1 MAFIHKIIQWGSDF
15 FKSFKS
21 DNKKQLAEL
30 EKLEKQIE
38 SLKAKENDKK
48 PGISNFVLDNMAFLR
63 FWFCALVIVAIAY
76 FAFQSLEILYLILTA
91 YIVSLAIE
99 AIIGFF
105 QKRIRYRWL
114 SIALAYFFLI
124 VVFLWSLMFIV
135 PFLLNQ
141 LSDILSVLTANISHL
156 QQVLQNKPF
165 IDIVRD
171 THRLPAYIKK
181 ALLDSLQDPTLW
193 NSIQYKFQDSIS
205 QLANMGTVYAQAI
218 WSWAVNLAWSI
229 VGFIKEISIILTLAV
244 LFSIQKDSVMRF
256 LANLGGEKSYKE
268 IYMKLERI
276 YKKLWIWFKSQLSL
290 CIFIGATM
298 LLSFRILGLFGMPL
312 PQMLSLALIGALTE
326 IVPYFGPLL
335 WWSIAVIV
343 AFVHFGLPGA
353 LIVLAIIIVIQWL
366 ENNVFI
372 PLLMNKTLGANPVVI
387 FISMII
393 WSLIMGIVGVLLAVP
408 IAVII
413 TMFADRKFEE
423 EGKL

>member
-1 MAFIHKIIQWGSDF
+1 MAFIHKVIKWWSDF

-38 SLKAKENDKK
+38 SLKAKETEKK
-48 PGISNFVLDNMAFLR
+48 PGVFNLSLDNRAFLR
-63 FWFCALVIVAIAY
+63 FRLCALIIVAIAY
-76 FAFQSLEILYLILTA
+76 FAFQSLEILYLILAA
-91 YIVSLAIE
+91 YIVSLAVE
-99 AIIGFF
+99 AIIQFF
-105 QKRIRYRWL
+105 QKRIRYRGI
-114 SIALAYFFLI
+114 SIALAYLLL
-124 VVFLWSLMFIV
+124 VVIFLWAMMFIV

-165 IDIVRD
+165 VDIVKD
-171 THRLPAYIKK
+171 THRLPAYLKEAI
-181 ALLDSLQDPTLW
+181 LDSLQDPTLW
-193 NSIQYKFQDSIS
+193 AGIQYKFQDSIS
-205 QLANMGTVYAQAI
+205 QLANLGSLYAQEI
-218 WSWAVNLAWSI
+218 GTWAVNLAWGI

-244 LFSIQKDSVMRF
+244 LFSIQKDAVMKF
-256 LANLGGEKSYKE
+256 FANLGGEKSYKE
-268 IYMKLERI
+268 TYMKLERI
-276 YKKLWIWFKSQLSL
+276 YKKLWIWLKSQLLL
-290 CIFIGATM
+290 CVFVGATM
-298 LLSFRILGLFGMPL
+298 LISFRILGFFGMPL

-326 IVPYFGPLL
+326 IVPYFGPIL

-353 LIVLAIIIVIQWL
+353 LIVLAIIFVIQWL

-372 PLLMNKTLGANPVVI
+372 PLLMNRTLGANPVVI

-393 WSLIMGIVGVLLAVP
+393 GSLIMWVIGVLLAVP

-413 TMFADRKFEE
+413 TMFVDGKFEDSH
-423 EGKL
+423 